1 MIEWYIVMIDKSLNY
16 KWNIK
21 LLVIM
26 LKRIVIFLEKEGVYI
41 LRFLTVV
48 SFIVELRV
56 EK

>member
-26 LKRIVIFLEKEGVYI
+26 LKRIAIFLEKEGVYI

>member
-1 MIEWYIVMIDKSLNY
+1 
-16 KWNIK
+16 
-21 LLVIM
+21 M